1 VAKSDPRK
9 GNFRMNHNHEGLAL
23 LLLQDFPELLRG
35 EKKHTRRDGHVKK
48 EEFTN

>member
-1 VAKSDPRK
+1 
-9 GNFRMNHNHEGLAL
+9 MNHNHHNHEGLAL
-23 LLLQDFPELLRG
+23 LPLQDFTELLRG